1 MYLIFKL
8 SGVDY
13 CSTLAVDIDVN
24 FCLGFGTN
32 VVLTV
37 FVRIVRLVRAGL
49 LFFKPLD
56 LAVDIELVP
65 CIVVVLDR
73 CCIPH
78 QVDFLLCLRL
88 WLWLFLLLLLL
99 LLLGIL
105 LFLFLDLLFKLFLD
119 LLLFDALFL

>member
-8 SGVDY
+8 GGVDD
-13 CSTLAVDIDVN
+13 CSPLAVDIDVN

-32 VVLTV
+32 VILTV
-37 FVRIVRLVRAGL
+37 FVWIVRLVRAGL

-56 LAVDIELVP
+56 LAVYIELVP
-65 CIVVVLDR
+65 CVVVILDR

-88 WLWLFLLLLLL
+88 WLWLFLLLL